1 MTLKHMKIR
10 KSSALNASFETGS
23 LTSRCAIRRTL
34 LSGLEGGKH
43 VVSNHGPFRNMSLGI
58 RICPGRYFADTALF
72 LNIACVLHL
81 FNIAQPVDESGNPI
95 EMSVKMSDDGFAA

>member
-1 MTLKHMKIR
+1 MTLKHMRIR
-10 KSSALNASFETGS
+10 KNSALNVSFETGS

-43 VVSNHGPFRNMSLGI
+43 IVSKHGLFRNLISEI